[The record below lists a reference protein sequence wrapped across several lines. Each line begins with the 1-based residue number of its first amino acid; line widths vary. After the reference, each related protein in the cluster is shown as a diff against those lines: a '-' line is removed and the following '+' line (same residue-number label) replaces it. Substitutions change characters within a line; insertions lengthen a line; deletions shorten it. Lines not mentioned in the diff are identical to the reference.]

1 MQKRSFGRTKEGR
14 EVTEYTLVN
23 AQGMTLSVID
33 LGATIVSITMK
44 GSDGN
49 VYDVVLG
56 YDTPVDYQNN
66 TCYFGAVIGRNANR
80 IDHAHIHLD
89 GKDYSLEANDN
100 ENNLHSGS
108 HGFHAVIWDVV
119 QESAQSITFSYVS
132 RDGEQD
138 FPGNMTAKVT
148 YTLDD
153 NGEVAIA
160 YEAVCDQTTVANFT
174 NHAYFNLDGHDS
186 GVMEGQKLE
195 LHASYYTPVIDS
207 KAIPT
212 GELAKVAGTPFD
224 FRAPKRVGQDIGAD
238 DIQLKNCGG
247 YDHNFCLTR
256 ETAAILRGETS
267 GITMTVRTTLPG
279 MQLYTANFLT
289 GRRGKNGAAYAP
301 RCALCLETQ
310 YFPNA
315 MACESFEKPILRA
328 GERWEHRTAW
338 TFS

>member
-138 FPGNMTAKVT
+138 FPGNMTRR
-148 YTLDD
+148 L
-153 NGEVAIA
+153 
-160 YEAVCDQTTVANFT
+160 
-174 NHAYFNLDGHDS
+174 
-186 GVMEGQKLE
+186 
-195 LHASYYTPVIDS
+195 
-207 KAIPT
+207 
-212 GELAKVAGTPFD
+212 
-224 FRAPKRVGQDIGAD
+224 R
-238 DIQLKNCGG
+238 
-247 YDHNFCLTR
+247 TR
-256 ETAAILRGETS
+256 WMI
-267 GITMTVRTTLPG
+267 
-279 MQLYTANFLT
+279 T
-289 GRRGKNGAAYAP
+289 GR
-301 RCALCLETQ
+301 
-310 YFPNA
+310 
-315 MACESFEKPILRA
+315 LRSPMRQSA
-328 GERWEHRTAW
+328 TRRRWRTLRTMPTLIW
-338 TFS
+338 TDMIPA

>member
-138 FPGNMTAKVT
+138 FPMIIAPINRVAGRDVRALPYMHWWTFIGYYMEIGDCT
-148 YTLDD
+148 FSTILD
-153 NGEVAIA
+153 IRRKLRK
-160 YEAVCDQTTVANFT
+160 
-174 NHAYFNLDGHDS
+174 HK
-186 GVMEGQKLE
+186 KLE
-195 LHASYYTPVIDS
+195 KWEREYYDENRELIDFKS
-207 KAIPT
+207 AHLTDDEDEFIRQLMT
-212 GELAKVAGTPFD
+212 GG
-224 FRAPKRVGQDIGAD
+224 
-238 DIQLKNCGG
+238 
-247 YDHNFCLTR
+247 
-256 ETAAILRGETS
+256 
-267 GITMTVRTTLPG
+267 VRDG
-279 MQLYTANFLT
+279 
-289 GRRGKNGAAYAP
+289 
-301 RCALCLETQ
+301 
-310 YFPNA
+310 
-315 MACESFEKPILRA
+315 
-328 GERWEHRTAW
+328 
-338 TFS
+338 